1 MPPHCDTMDGPVVT
15 AAKKALET
23 GNVNLILP
31 WVPKKAEDELKKAFE
46 KALQARKLGKEAAE
60 VADYWFF
67 ETAVR
72 LHREGEGAP
81 YTGLKPAGLDWGPVV
96 PRAEKA
102 IERGDSKE
110 VIDFIV
116 HAVEEELQR
125 RFKLCEHCFWP
136 VEHRGVDKVKRFS
149 TEVNGFLVMNHV
161 YPVFRHLVVYLGHLS
176 SFTCGYQ
183 FGFGV

>member
-23 GNVNLILP
+23 GNVNFILP
-31 WVPKKAEDELKKAFE
+31 WVPKKAEAELRKAFE
-46 KALQARKLGKEAAE
+46 KTIKARKLGKEAAE

-102 IERGDSKE
+102 IDKGNPKE

-116 HAVEEELQR
+116 HTVEDELQR
-125 RFKLCEHCFWP
+125 RFKHAMEKKKYD
-136 VEHRGVDKVKRFS
+136 VNDVDAAREYVHAMLGFVLYAHHLYTNIKGG
-149 TEVNGFLVMNHV
+149 EVHGEEGMG
-161 YPVFRHLVVYLGHLS
+161 GHKH
-176 SFTCGYQ
+176 
-183 FGFGV
+183 

>member
-31 WVPKKAEDELKKAFE
+31 WVPKRAEDELKKAFE
-46 KALQARKLGKEAAE
+46 KALQARKLGREAAE

-102 IERGDSKE
+102 IERGDPRE
-110 VIDFIV
+110 VIDFIM

-125 RFKLCEHCFWP
+125 RFKHAMEKKKYDLNNVDAAREYVQAMLGFVLYAHQLYMNIKGG
-136 VEHRGVDKVKRFS
+136 EAHGEEGIGAHR
-149 TEVNGFLVMNHV
+149 H
-161 YPVFRHLVVYLGHLS
+161 
-176 SFTCGYQ
+176 
-183 FGFGV
+183 